1 MPQTVVL
8 KKYANRRLYD
18 TEKSTYVTL
27 KQVSDYINDGRQVKI
42 LDAKTKEDVTA
53 FILTQIVLEKAKNK
67 NALLPAPLL
76 HIIIRYGDNLL
87 GEFFEKYFHQIF
99 ENFVSQ
105 RQAMDGQFQQWIEM
119 GLNMSDAAQKGF
131 ASINPFQNFLDTFK
145 PVNPK
150 APDKDDSD

>member
-18 TEKSTYVTL
+18 TEKSSYVTL
-27 KQVSDYINDGRQVKI
+27 KQVADYIHDGRQVQI
-42 LDAKTKEDVTA
+42 LDAKTEEDVTA
-53 FILTQIVLEKAKNK
+53 FILTQIVLEEAKNK
-67 NALLPAPLL
+67 NALLPTPLL

-119 GLNMSDAAQKGF
+119 GLNMSETAQKGF

-150 APDKDDSD
+150 DSEDDSN